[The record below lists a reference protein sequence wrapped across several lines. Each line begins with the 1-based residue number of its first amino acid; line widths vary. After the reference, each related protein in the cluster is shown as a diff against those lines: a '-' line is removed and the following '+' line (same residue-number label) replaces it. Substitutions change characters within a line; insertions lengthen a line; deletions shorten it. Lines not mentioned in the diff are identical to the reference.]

1 MLKKHLNKNEQKLCV
16 LWERRQLQKKKMK
29 ITRAVEEKG
38 KQRSKSVAFT
48 EHGKINDIFEPDKK
62 ITQKKNEK
70 LRERYVE
77 EKR

>member
-38 KQRSKSVAFT
+38 K
-48 EHGKINDIFEPDKK
+48 
-62 ITQKKNEK
+62 
-70 LRERYVE
+70 
-77 EKR
+77 